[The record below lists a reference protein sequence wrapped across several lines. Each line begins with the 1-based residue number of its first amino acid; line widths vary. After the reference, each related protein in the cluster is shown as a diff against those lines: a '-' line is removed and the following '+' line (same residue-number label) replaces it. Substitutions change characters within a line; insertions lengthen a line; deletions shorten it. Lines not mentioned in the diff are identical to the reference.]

1 MMLGCRHELFGLK
14 SNIKRDAFRFEI
26 FTPFGFWN
34 SRSLTPK
41 VIGDKRMKQALLF
54 LLVVLFLCS
63 IGFSRVAAQ
72 EASSAH
78 VWRESVKTD
87 ANRGTVYNRYTL
99 TGKFLKAPQR
109 GDTANRPALV
119 VDCNSAK
126 QRKGKAKFEAASLLV
141 GAALKIDYVEPSEI
155 RGTSYYPKVSARY
168 RMNDGKEEEEK
179 WDPGSDKASAS
190 MPKVALRKILRAQ
203 TVDITVKDDT
213 GTPIVMKF
221 DMPNATAVEQG
232 CSVDN

>member
-1 MMLGCRHELFGLK
+1 MG
-14 SNIKRDAFRFEI
+14 
-26 FTPFGFWN
+26 
-34 SRSLTPK
+34 
-41 VIGDKRMKQALLF
+41 IGDKCMKQSLLF
-54 LLVVLFLCS
+54 LLVVFFLCS

-72 EASSAH
+72 ESASAH

-87 ANRGTVYNRYTL
+87 AARGTVYNRYTL
-99 TGKFLKAPQR
+99 TGKFLKAPQH
-109 GDTANRPALV
+109 GDTSNRPALV

-126 QRKGKAKFEAASLLV
+126 ERRGKAKFEAASLLV

-155 RGTSYYPKVSARY
+155 HGTSYYPKVSARY

-179 WDPGSDKASAS
+179 WDPGGEKASAS
-190 MPKVALRKILRAQ
+190 MPKDALKKILRAQ
-203 TVDITVKDDT
+203 TIDLTVKDDS

-221 DMPNATAVEQG
+221 DIPNATAVEQA

>member
-1 MMLGCRHELFGLK
+1 LFGLK
-14 SNIKRDAFRFEI
+14 SNVPTDAF
-26 FTPFGFWN
+26 GFAIIILFDWG
-34 SRSLTPK
+34 SLTPK
-41 VIGDKRMKQALLF
+41 AIGDKIMKPALPLLLMALF
-54 LLVVLFLCS
+54 LTSVGLS
-63 IGFSRVAAQ
+63 SMAAQ

-126 QRKGKAKFEAASLLV
+126 ERRGKAKFVSASLLV

-155 RGTSYYPKVSARY
+155 RGTSYFPKVSARY
-168 RMNDGKEEEEK
+168 RINDGKEEQEN
-179 WDPGSDKASAS
+179 WDPGSDKGSAA
-190 MPKVALRKILRAQ
+190 MTKDALKKMLRGQ
-203 TVDITVKDDT
+203 TVDITVNDDS

-221 DMPNATAVEQG
+221 DMPAATAVEQA

>member
-1 MMLGCRHELFGLK
+1 MKSALPLLLMALF
-14 SNIKRDAFRFEI
+14 S
-26 FTPFGFWN
+26 T
-34 SRSLTPK
+34 S
-41 VIGDKRMKQALLF
+41 V
-54 LLVVLFLCS
+54 
-63 IGFSRVAAQ
+63 GFSGVAGQ
-72 EASSAH
+72 EPASAH

-87 ANRGTVYNRYTL
+87 AARGTVYNRYTL
-99 TGKFLKAPQR
+99 TGKFLKAPQH
-109 GDTANRPALV
+109 GDTSNRPALV

-126 QRKGKAKFEAASLLV
+126 ERRGKAKFEAASLLV

-155 RGTSYYPKVSARY
+155 RGTSYYPKISTRY
-168 RMNDGKEEEEK
+168 RMNDGKEEQEK

-190 MPKVALRKILRAQ
+190 IRKDAFKKILRAQ
-203 TVDITVKDDT
+203 TVDITVKDES

>member
-1 MMLGCRHELFGLK
+1 
-14 SNIKRDAFRFEI
+14 
-26 FTPFGFWN
+26 
-34 SRSLTPK
+34 
-41 VIGDKRMKQALLF
+41 MKPVLLLLPMALF
-54 LLVVLFLCS
+54 LTFV
-63 IGFSRVAAQ
+63 GFSSMAAQ

-87 ANRGTVYNRYTL
+87 ANRGTVFNRYTL

-126 QRKGKAKFEAASLLV
+126 ERKGKAKFEAASLLV

-155 RGTSYYPKVSARY
+155 RGTSYYQKVAARY
-168 RMNDGKEEEEK
+168 RMNDGKEEQEN

-190 MPKVALRKILRAQ
+190 IPKDALKKILRAQ
-203 TVDITVKDDT
+203 TVDITVKDES

-232 CSVDN
+232 CNVDD

>member
-1 MMLGCRHELFGLK
+1 MK
-14 SNIKRDAFRFEI
+14 PA
-26 FTPFGFWN
+26 
-34 SRSLTPK
+34 LTLLL
-41 VIGDKRMKQALLF
+41 VALF
-54 LLVVLFLCS
+54 LTSV
-63 IGFSRVAAQ
+63 GFSGMAAQ
-72 EASSAH
+72 EAASAR

-87 ANRGTVYNRYTL
+87 AARGTVYNRYTL

-126 QRKGKAKFEAASLLV
+126 ERRGKAKFVSASLLV

-155 RGTSYYPKVSARY
+155 HGTSYYPKVSARY

-190 MPKVALRKILRAQ
+190 ISKDALKKILRGQ
-203 TVDITVKDDT
+203 TVDITVNDDS

-221 DMPNATAVEQG
+221 DMSAATAVEQG
-232 CSVDN
+232 CNVDD

>member
-1 MMLGCRHELFGLK
+1 MQ
-14 SNIKRDAFRFEI
+14 
-26 FTPFGFWN
+26 TPIA
-34 SRSLTPK
+34 
-41 VIGDKRMKQALLF
+41 IGDKIMKPALLP
-54 LLVVLFLCS
+54 LLMALFLAS
-63 IGFSRVAAQ
+63 VGFSGMAAQ

-99 TGKFLKAPQR
+99 TGKFLKAPQH
-109 GDTANRPALV
+109 GDTSNRPALV

-126 QRKGKAKFEAASLLV
+126 ERKGKAKFEAASLLV
-141 GAALKIDYVEPSEI
+141 GAALKIDYVEPAEI
-155 RGTSYYPKVSARY
+155 HGTSYYPKVSARY

-190 MPKVALRKILRAQ
+190 MPKDTLKKILRAQ
-203 TVDITVKDDT
+203 TVDITVKDDS

-232 CSVDN
+232 CNVND

>member
-1 MMLGCRHELFGLK
+1 M
-14 SNIKRDAFRFEI
+14 A
-26 FTPFGFWN
+26 
-34 SRSLTPK
+34 
-41 VIGDKRMKQALLF
+41 IGDKIMKPALLLLLMAVF
-54 LLVVLFLCS
+54 LPSV
-63 IGFSRVAAQ
+63 GFSGAAGQ

-87 ANRGTVYNRYTL
+87 AARGAVFNRYTL

-109 GDTANRPALV
+109 GDTSNRPALV

-126 QRKGKAKFEAASLLV
+126 ERKGKAKFEAASLLV

-155 RGTSYYPKVSARY
+155 RGMSYYPKVAARY

-190 MPKVALRKILRAQ
+190 ISKNALKKILRAQ
-203 TVDITVKDDT
+203 TVDITVNDDT

-232 CSVDN
+232 CNVDD

>member
-1 MMLGCRHELFGLK
+1 MSLDLQYSHRSDSG
-14 SNIKRDAFRFEI
+14 
-26 FTPFGFWN
+26 FTMQ
-34 SRSLTPK
+34 TPIA
-41 VIGDKRMKQALLF
+41 IGEKIMKPVLLLLPMALF
-54 LLVVLFLCS
+54 LTFV
-63 IGFSRVAAQ
+63 GFSSMAAQ

-87 ANRGTVYNRYTL
+87 ANRGTVFNRYTL

-126 QRKGKAKFEAASLLV
+126 GGKGKAKFEAASLLV

-155 RGTSYYPKVSARY
+155 RGTSYYQKVAARY
-168 RMNDGKEEEEK
+168 RMNDGKEEQEN

-190 MPKVALRKILRAQ
+190 IPKDALKKILRAQ
-203 TVDITVKDDT
+203 TVDITVKDES

-232 CSVDN
+232 CNVDD